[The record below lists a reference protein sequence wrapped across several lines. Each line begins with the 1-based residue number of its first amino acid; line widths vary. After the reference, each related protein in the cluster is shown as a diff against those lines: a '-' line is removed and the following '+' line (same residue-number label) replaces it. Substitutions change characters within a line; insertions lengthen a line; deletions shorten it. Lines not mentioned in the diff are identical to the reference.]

1 MPVDGHEFGSAAATE
16 RLLVTREDLERD
28 AREIRERG
36 YALSWEDV
44 TAHACALGVPVY
56 DEGGAVVGALSL
68 SGIVQHFSP
77 EELPGMVRK
86 VVDGV
91 DELAQ
96 RLCNASWGHE

>member
-56 DEGGAVVGALSL
+56 DEASQNRGYRGAPSGCGCLRRVLSL
-68 SGIVQHFSP
+68 
-77 EELPGMVRK
+77 PGRTSM
-86 VVDGV
+86 
-91 DELAQ
+91 A
-96 RLCNASWGHE
+96 